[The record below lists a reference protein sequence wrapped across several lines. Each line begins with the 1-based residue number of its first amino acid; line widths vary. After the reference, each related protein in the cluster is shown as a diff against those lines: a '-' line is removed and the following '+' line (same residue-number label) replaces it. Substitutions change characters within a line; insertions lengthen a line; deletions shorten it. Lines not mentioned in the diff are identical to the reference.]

1 MATTISAVQRR
12 QSGMVRSSSA
22 RARRRYIVAN
32 ICFAV
37 FMWLVLIGT
46 SPVQEWAFRGQ
57 IGEGDAANQVLHIVI
72 FLALLIASGMPSK
85 RELFCVPIGLAILLA
100 YCYLSV
106 SWAIAPA
113 ISFRRITLTALVV
126 WVTFRQ
132 VDDLGPERTLRIVRY
147 ALLILLAI
155 NFLMVFFSPYGIH
168 TEVFGEESSVVG
180 DWRGIIPH
188 KNVAGAACA
197 FTILLFTF
205 DNRQFPRIVS
215 VLVIALSATFL
226 YYTHS
231 STSEISLVMALVAGL
246 AIRPYDAN
254 YRVVLGIVLLIV
266 AGLVAEIVFTNI
278 TVLTDILNDPGALTG
293 RGAIWPLL
301 LEYASEHLWTG
312 AGFSSFWQIGADSPI
327 WTLTSGWVAIYAAHG
342 HNGFLDLLVTIGL
355 PGLVLAVIALIVWPL
370 IRLLLSQSIAKPR
383 RSLLLAMIIFCIGH
397 NLAES
402 SLLNAAS
409 MVQVFLLIAIAITY
423 RQSNASA
430 GAHHG
435 LRQKMTRLLR
445 RSRRDPVRAPVRG
458 PVRGAIRTV
467 RR

>member
-1 MATTISAVQRR
+1 MATTITAVQQRRSGAARSAVLR
-12 QSGMVRSSSA
+12 G
-22 RARRRYIVAN
+22 RRRYIVAN

-46 SPVQEWAFRGQ
+46 SPVQEWAFRGK
-57 IGEGDAANQVLHIVI
+57 IGEGDAVNQVLHIVI

-85 RELFCVPIGLAILLA
+85 RELFCIPLGLAILLA
-100 YCYLSV
+100 YCFVTV
-106 SWAIAPA
+106 SWAIEPS
-113 ISFRRITLTALVV
+113 ISFRRATLTAIVV

-132 VDDLGPERTLRIVRY
+132 VNDLGPDRALKIARY

-155 NFLMVFFSPYGIH
+155 NYLMVFFSPYGIH
-168 TEVFGEESSVVG
+168 SEVFGEVSSVVG

-197 FTILLFTF
+197 FTILLFVF
-205 DNRQFPRIVS
+205 DNRQFPRVIS
-215 VLVIALSATFL
+215 ALVVAAAAIFL
-226 YYTHS
+226 YFTHS
-231 STSEISLVMALVAGL
+231 STSEISLALALVAGI
-246 AIRPYDAN
+246 AIRPYDAS
-254 YRVVLGIVLLIV
+254 YRVVLGIVLLIA
-266 AGLVAEIVFTNI
+266 AGLAIEILLTNI

-301 LEYASEHLWTG
+301 LEYARDHLWTG

-355 PGLVLAVIALIVWPL
+355 PGLILAVIALIVWPL

-383 RSLLLAMIIFCIGH
+383 RSLLLALIIFCTGH

-409 MVQVFLLIAIAITY
+409 MTQVFLLIAIAITY
-423 RQSNASA
+423 RHSNASP

-435 LRQKMTRLLR
+435 LRQRMTRLVR
-445 RSRRDPVRAPVRG
+445 RPARLSLSRR
-458 PVRGAIRTV
+458 
-467 RR
+467 